1 MELKE
6 KIVALLFVIIAISIP
21 EVYAQKATRQS
32 ASEAF
37 AKGNYEQAFSDYS
50 ELLRMYP
57 RDPVYKY
64 YSAACLV
71 KLERNLEEASTLI
84 EQALGSGSLKSLPDD
99 AVFYLA
105 RTRQMQGNFDEA
117 EKTFNRF
124 TAAAGKKKAKELGV
138 PEYIKQCREGQGR
151 VDDAVP
157 VAGVKPPETKPEYR
171 PAPPVAQP
179 LPEEVDRNLGQ
190 KLDTQYRADS
200 LEAAQLKVKQ
210 AVPAEPEPALPEPAV
225 AVENVALQA
234 TIQATTAVSAAP
246 VSVTSAPVAQA
257 VVTEPQAST
266 ANIIDTTIRLREML
280 SKTPAVLS
288 VFEVLPQP
296 VTDPKAT
303 IEINPEPPEGLVYR
317 IQTAVF
323 RNPVQLAYFKGI
335 SPIYGIKGAAATV
348 TIYYAGIFRKAA
360 DAARALA
367 SVRAKGFK
375 DSFVVAQM
383 ANKTVS
389 AERAAILEK
398 EWGDKPLFGAQLNET
413 AEKLDT
419 IPPTLLLKVEV
430 ARSMQPLREEA
441 IDPMR
446 RLAGKRNFDVLKL
459 ENGSLAYLIGNF
471 ITFESAEDF
480 AGLLQRNGYRDA
492 KVVAWLGKREIDIQT
507 AKQLFETLK

>member
-6 KIVALLFVIIAISIP
+6 KIIVLLFVIIAFSIP

-37 AKGNYEQAFSDYS
+37 AKGNFEQAFSDYS

-71 KLERNLEEASTLI
+71 KLERNPEEAATLM
-84 EQALGSGSLKSLPDD
+84 EQALSSGSLKSLPDD

-124 TAAAGKKKAKELGV
+124 TADAGKKKAKELGV
-138 PEYIKQCREGQGR
+138 PEYIKQCREGKGR
-151 VDDAVP
+151 IDAVVS
-157 VAGVKPPETKPEYR
+157 VAEVKPPETKTEYR
-171 PAPPVAQP
+171 PSPPVPQS
-179 LPEEVDRNLGQ
+179 LPEEVDKNLGQ
-190 KLDTQYRADS
+190 KLEAQYRADS
-200 LEAAQLKVKQ
+200 MEAAQLKAKQSVTSEVKPTLPD
-210 AVPAEPEPALPEPAV
+210 PAP
-225 AVENVALQA
+225 VEN
-234 TIQATTAVSAAP
+234 AAP
-246 VSVTSAPVAQA
+246 EETVQASPVAVTSAPAAHTA
-257 VVTEPQAST
+257 VIEPQASV
-266 ANIIDTTIRLREML
+266 ANITDTTIRLREML

-303 IEINPEPPEGLVYR
+303 IEINPEPPEGLIYR

-335 SPIYGIKGAAATV
+335 SPIYGIKGPGATV
-348 TIYYAGIFRKAA
+348 TTYYAGIFRKAA
-360 DAARALA
+360 DAAKALA
-367 SVRAKGFK
+367 SVKAKGFK
-375 DSFVVAQM
+375 DSFVVGQM

-389 AERAAILEK
+389 AERAAIMEK
-398 EWGDKPLFGAQLNET
+398 EWGDKPLFGAVLNKT
-413 AEKLDT
+413 SEKLDT

-430 ARSMQPLREEA
+430 TKSIQPLREEA
-441 IDPMR
+441 IEPMR
-446 RLAGKRNFDVLKL
+446 RLAGKRNFDMVTL
-459 ENGSLAYLIGNF
+459 ENGSTAYLIGNF